1 MPITIFSYSYC
12 RFSAVMKREF
22 YPSEAVLETL
32 GEDTL
37 YQPGHTVTL
46 LPPLTIVNLLPV
58 DLGYL
63 IANTAYTG
71 KLKPGKKTTL
81 HQVSLSIFL
90 FLYSLLFPEFEAR
103 YWWSIFLC
111 LWQNQT
117 FFNIG
122 QCIPFDSQW
131 RPMILVAGCRYEN
144 LAPNH

>member
-1 MPITIFSYSYC
+1 
-12 RFSAVMKREF
+12 MKREF

-81 HQVSLSIFL
+81 HQVSSVYFPFHVFFFL
-90 FLYSLLFPEFEAR
+90 NSRPVIDEAFPYVYEKIKHF
-103 YWWSIFLC
+103 S
-111 LWQNQT
+111 
-117 FFNIG
+117 
-122 QCIPFDSQW
+122 
-131 RPMILVAGCRYEN
+131 ILVN
-144 LAPNH
+144 VSH